1 MRKGKLVLG
10 QITISK
16 PLFREEHGKE
26 KKQVTVKLDLGV
38 GAGKLYAAA
47 ELPATET
54 APWTASTD

>member
-1 MRKGKLVLG
+1 MRKGKLALG

-16 PLFREEHGKE
+16 PLFREEHSKE

-54 APWTASTD
+54 AP